1 MDVFK
6 PILQRIEVKSMFGA
20 LLHIKNYKLF
30 VVNMMLLGMGIAI
43 TVPYLILFATNELGM
58 TSSQYGLLLALAAI
72 SQFIMN
78 TIVAR
83 FSDTH
88 DINRKLI
95 IVCALFMGAVSFSIY
110 FYIHEIWL
118 FIAIYAIFQGC
129 FAPAMPQMY
138 ASARESINA
147 SASRDRAKFANAVL
161 RSMFSFGFLFGP
173 LIGALLLQMNG
184 YSGLFAGTISIILFT
199 LILQVFFFKDIKTKK
214 SVSDVT
220 HVEAEAPNM
229 LRDKRLFVPFA
240 AFILLHI
247 GQWMYTLNMPLF
259 VTKYL
264 KEPEGYVG
272 GLASLCAGLEV
283 PFMVLLGVLSA
294 KLATRTLLMLG
305 GLFGG
310 LFYFS
315 IGVFDSLVIMFVGQ
329 VFLAIFLAILLGLGI
344 SYFQDILPDFP
355 GYASTLFANAMVIG
369 QLCGNLLGGIMS
381 QWVGLGNVFFVSA
394 LSIFIGMVLIFF
406 TKDQKFTEES
416 TVN

>member
-1 MDVFK
+1 
-6 PILQRIEVKSMFGA
+6 MFSA

-30 VVNMMLLGMGIAI
+30 VINMMLLGMGISI
-43 TVPYLILFATNELGM
+43 TVPYLILFATNDLGM
-58 TSSQYGLLLALAAI
+58 TSTQYGLLLALAAI

-88 DINRKLI
+88 NINRKVI
-95 IVCALFMGAVSFSIY
+95 IITALLMGAVSFSIY
-110 FYIHEIWL
+110 FYIHEVWI
-118 FIAIYAIFQGC
+118 FIVMYAVFQGF

-138 ASARESINA
+138 ASARESINV

-173 LIGALLLQMNG
+173 LIGALLLGVNG
-184 YSGLFAGTISIILFT
+184 YAGLFTGTVSIILFT
-199 LILQVFFFKDIKTKK
+199 LMLQVFFFKDIKTKQTTT
-214 SVSDVT
+214 DVN
-220 HVEAEAPNM
+220 HIEAKAPNM
-229 LRDKRLFVPFA
+229 LHDKALFVPFL

-264 KEPEGYVG
+264 NEAEGYVG

-283 PFMVLLGVLSA
+283 PFMVVLGILSA
-294 KLATRTLLMLG
+294 KLTTRVLLMLG

-315 IGVFDSLVIMFVGQ
+315 IGVFENLVMMFVGQ

-381 QWVGLGNVFFVSA
+381 HWVGLGNVFFVSA
-394 LSIFIGMVLIFF
+394 TAIFLGMILIYF

-416 TVN
+416 ME

>member
-1 MDVFK
+1 
-6 PILQRIEVKSMFGA
+6 MFSA

-30 VVNMMLLGMGIAI
+30 VVNMMLLGMGISI
-43 TVPYLILFATNELGM
+43 TVPYLILFATNDLGM
-58 TSSQYGLLLALAAI
+58 TSTQYGLLLALAAI

-88 DINRKLI
+88 NINRKVI
-95 IVCALFMGAVSFSIY
+95 IITALLMGAVSFSIY
-110 FYIHEIWL
+110 FYIHEIWI
-118 FIAIYAIFQGC
+118 FIVMYAVFQGF

-138 ASARESINA
+138 ASARESINV

-173 LIGALLLQMNG
+173 LIGALLLGVNG
-184 YSGLFAGTISIILFT
+184 YAGLFTGTVTIILFT
-199 LILQVFFFKDIKTKK
+199 LMLQVFFFKDIKTKQTTT
-214 SVSDVT
+214 DVNQ
-220 HVEAEAPNM
+220 VEAEAPNM
-229 LRDKRLFVPFA
+229 LHDKALLVPFL

-264 KEPEGYVG
+264 NEAEGYVG

-283 PFMVLLGVLSA
+283 PFMVVLGILSA
-294 KLATRTLLMLG
+294 KLTTRVLLMLG

-315 IGVFDSLVIMFVGQ
+315 IGVFESLVMMFVGQ

-381 QWVGLGNVFFVSA
+381 HWVGLGNVFFVSA
-394 LSIFIGMVLIFF
+394 TAIFLGMILIYF

-416 TVN
+416 ME

>member
-1 MDVFK
+1 
-6 PILQRIEVKSMFGA
+6 MFGA

-43 TVPYLILFATNELGM
+43 TVPFLILFATNELGM
-58 TSSQYGLLLALAAI
+58 TSSQYGLLLGLAAI
-72 SQFIMN
+72 TQFIMN

-88 DINRKLI
+88 NINRKI
-95 IVCALFMGAVSFSIY
+95 IIIAALFMGSLSFSIY
-110 FYIHEIWL
+110 FYIHEIWI
-118 FIAIYAIFQGC
+118 FIALYAIFQGC

-147 SASRDRAKFANAVL
+147 SASKDKAKFANAVL

-173 LIGALLLQMNG
+173 LIGTLLLSLNG
-184 YSGLFAGTISIILFT
+184 YSGLFGGTITIILFT
-199 LILQVFFFKDIKTKK
+199 LLLQVFFFKDIKTNKK
-214 SVSDVT
+214 NVT
-220 HVEAEAPNM
+220 DITHIEKAAPNM
-229 LRDKRLFVPFA
+229 LRDKKLFVPFL

-247 GQWMYTLNMPLF
+247 GQWMYTLNMPLY

-264 KEPEGYVG
+264 KEPEGFVG

-294 KLATRTLLMLG
+294 KLTTRTLLILG

-315 IGVFDSLVIMFVGQ
+315 IGVFDSLIMMFVGQ

-369 QLCGNLLGGIMS
+369 QFCGNLLGGFMG
-381 QWVGLGNVFFVSA
+381 QWVGLGNVFFVSSA
-394 LSIFIGMVLIFF
+394 AIFIGMILIYF

-416 TVN
+416 MV

>member
-1 MDVFK
+1 
-6 PILQRIEVKSMFGA
+6 MFSA

-30 VVNMMLLGMGIAI
+30 VVNMMLLGMGISI
-43 TVPYLILFATNELGM
+43 TVPYLVLFATNDLGM
-58 TSSQYGLLLALAAI
+58 TSTQYGLLLALAAI

-88 DINRKLI
+88 NINRKVI
-95 IVCALFMGAVSFSIY
+95 IITALLMGAVSFSIY
-110 FYIHEIWL
+110 FYIHEVWI
-118 FIAIYAIFQGC
+118 FIVMYAVFQGF

-138 ASARESINA
+138 ASARESINV

-173 LIGALLLQMNG
+173 LIGALLLGVNG
-184 YSGLFAGTISIILFT
+184 YAGLFTGTVTIILFT
-199 LILQVFFFKDIKTKK
+199 LMLQVFFFKDIKTKQTTT
-214 SVSDVT
+214 DVN
-220 HVEAEAPNM
+220 HIEAKAPNM
-229 LRDKRLFVPFA
+229 LHDKALIVPFL

-264 KEPEGYVG
+264 NEAEGYVG

-283 PFMVLLGVLSA
+283 PFMVVLGSLSA
-294 KLATRTLLMLG
+294 KLTTRVLLMLG

-315 IGVFDSLVIMFVGQ
+315 IGVFENLVMMFVGQ

-381 QWVGLGNVFFVSA
+381 HWVGLGNVFFVSA
-394 LSIFIGMVLIFF
+394 TAIFLGMILIYF

-416 TVN
+416 ME

>member
-1 MDVFK
+1 
-6 PILQRIEVKSMFGA
+6 MFSA

-30 VVNMMLLGMGIAI
+30 VVNMMLLGMGISI
-43 TVPYLILFATNELGM
+43 TVPYLVLFATNDLGM
-58 TSSQYGLLLALAAI
+58 TSTQYGLLLALAAI

-88 DINRKLI
+88 NINRKVI
-95 IVCALFMGAVSFSIY
+95 IITALLMGAVSFSIY
-110 FYIHEIWL
+110 FYIHEVWI
-118 FIAIYAIFQGC
+118 FIVMYAVFQGF

-138 ASARESINA
+138 ASARESINV

-173 LIGALLLQMNG
+173 LIGALLLGVNG
-184 YSGLFAGTISIILFT
+184 YAGLFTGTVTIILFT
-199 LILQVFFFKDIKTKK
+199 LMLQVFFFKDIKTKQTTT
-214 SVSDVT
+214 DVN
-220 HVEAEAPNM
+220 HIEAKAPNM
-229 LRDKRLFVPFA
+229 LHDKSLFVPFL

-264 KEPEGYVG
+264 NEAEGYVG

-283 PFMVLLGVLSA
+283 PFMVVLGILSA
-294 KLATRTLLMLG
+294 KLTTRVLLMLG

-315 IGVFDSLVIMFVGQ
+315 IGVFENLVMMFVGQ

-381 QWVGLGNVFFVSA
+381 HWVGLGNVFFVSA
-394 LSIFIGMVLIFF
+394 TAIFLGMILIYF

-416 TVN
+416 ME